1 METSSPFTPRSPQ
14 ALAIE
19 RLFNLNLAIG
29 ALIFLLVTGL
39 VIYCSYRFRARP
51 GQGEPPQIAGNRRLE
66 IAWTITPALIL
77 VVIFG
82 LTLIAMR
89 TADPPVGQQ
98 KPDLRVIGHQWWWE
112 VQYPKS
118 GVITANEIHIP
129 TGRPLLVQLEAADV
143 IHDFWVPQ
151 LGPKRDMVPGK
162 LNYIWMQAD
171 KPGTYGGACAEY
183 CGAQHAWMRIL
194 AIAQP
199 QAEFDAWQRQQL
211 QGAPPATGGDV
222 AQGARLFQQMT
233 CVNCHAIG
241 GTASQARVGPD
252 LTHLASRRTIAAGLL
267 QNTPEDLTRWMQNP
281 QAIKPGTYMPNLQ
294 LSANDVRALVAYMET
309 LK

>member
-29 ALIFLLVTGL
+29 AIIFLLVTGL
-39 VIYCSYRFRARP
+39 VIYISYRFRARP
-51 GQGEPPQIAGNRRLE
+51 GQGEPRQIAGNRRLE
-66 IAWTITPALIL
+66 IAWTIAPALIL

-82 LTLIAMR
+82 LTLVAMR

-98 KPDLRVIGHQWWWE
+98 RPDLRVIGHQWWWE
-112 VQYPKS
+112 VQYPNS

-129 TGRPLLVQLEAADV
+129 TGKPLLVQLEAADV

-162 LNYIWMQAD
+162 TNYIWMQAD
-171 KPGTYGGACAEY
+171 RPGTYSGACSEY
-183 CGAQHAWMRIL
+183 CGVQHAWMRIL

-199 QAEFDAWQRQQL
+199 QAAFDAWQQQQL
-211 QGAPPATGGDV
+211 RGAPSATGGDV
-222 AQGARLFQQMT
+222 AQGAKRFQQMT

-241 GTASQARVGPD
+241 GTTSQARIGPD
-252 LTHLASRRTIAAGLL
+252 LTHLASRQTLAAGLM
-267 QNTPEDLTRWMQNP
+267 QNTPENLTLWMKNP
-281 QAIKPGTYMPNLQ
+281 QAVKPGTYMPNLQ
-294 LSANDVRALVAYMET
+294 LSDNDVRALVAYMET